1 MEYGKEPVGEKIS
14 SGFTDFLQ
22 NWFPSVF
29 TGGLGVLLLGLWAGW
44 FGQSFALAE
53 KTILTA
59 GWVVTSIILRLGT
72 RSLRHVWLTD
82 REILVEE
89 RGRKIGI
96 PLEDVVE
103 IKESRGRK
111 VKTIRLLLRRASP
124 LGDEVRFVPVW
135 HGHFPFSE
143 HPVVKE
149 IKQKKRMLAG
159 DSGEGRS
166 LPG

>member
-1 MEYGKEPVGEKIS
+1 MKSVTVPGAEKIS

-29 TGGLGVLLLGLWAGW
+29 TGGLGIFLLGLWLGW
-44 FGQSFALAE
+44 FGHSFALAE
-53 KTILTA
+53 KSILTV
-59 GWVVTSIILRLGT
+59 GWVVTSVILRLGT

-89 RGRKIGI
+89 RGRKVGI
-96 PLEDVVE
+96 PLEDVMEV
-103 IKESRGRK
+103 KESRGRK
-111 VKTIRLLLRRASP
+111 VKTIRLVLRRASP

-135 HGHFPFSE
+135 RGHFPFSD

-149 IKQKKRMLAG
+149 IQQKKRMLAG
-159 DSGEGRS
+159 DSGEGRPRLS
-166 LPG
+166 